1 MVNFTTF
8 KNSNHFLDLKKEE
21 NCLTEK
27 GLRVYIK
34 DSKKALSRLGIS
46 IPKSEANAVRRN
58 KFRRKIKEVVRG
70 LEAKKSFDIYI
81 VGTKKGSNLTYKE
94 LSRVIASHPKLKKN
108 WRLQV

>member
-21 NCLTEK
+21 NCLTEQ

-34 DSKKALSRLGIS
+34 ENEKELSRLGIN
-46 IPKSEANAVRRN
+46 IPKSEANAVKRN
-58 KFRRKIKEVVRG
+58 NFRRKIKEVVKG

-81 VGTKKGSNLTYKE
+81 VGTKKGSNLKYKE
-94 LSRVIASHPKLKKN
+94 LSKIIASHPRLKKN
-108 WRLQV
+108 WR

>member
-34 DSKKALSRLGIS
+34 DSEKELSRLGIS
-46 IPKSEANAVRRN
+46 IPKSEANAVKRN
-58 KFRRKIKEVVRG
+58 NFRRKIKEVVKG

-81 VGTKKGSNLTYKE
+81 VGTKKGSNLKYEE
-94 LSRVIASHPKLKKN
+94 LSEIIASHPRLKKN
-108 WRLQV
+108 

>member
-27 GLRVYIK
+27 GLKVYIQ
-34 DSKKALSRLGIS
+34 DSNEGLSRLAIS
-46 IPKSEANAVRRN
+46 LPKSEANAVKRN

-70 LEAKKSFDIYI
+70 LEINNIFYIYI
-81 VGTKKGSNLTYKE
+81 VGTKKATKLQYKE
-94 LSRVIASHPKLKKN
+94 LRKIIESHPKLK
-108 WRLQV
+108 

>member
-8 KNSNHFLDLKKEE
+8 KNSKHFLDLKREE
-21 NCLTEK
+21 NCLTEQ

-34 DSKKALSRLGIS
+34 DSEKELSRLGIS
-46 IPKSEANAVRRN
+46 IPKSEANAVKRN

-81 VGTKKGSNLTYKE
+81 VGTKKGSNLKYKE
-94 LSRVIASHPKLKKN
+94 LNNIIASHPRLKKN
-108 WRLQV
+108 WRLEV